1 MATGLFFLM
10 MFDIF
15 QWYCSQ
21 LFNDVQWNLLLMD
34 RKSRMRRH
42 LTLVP
47 LFLKIFQQFQ
57 VRVFTQLEIDQRS
70 KFINQQKRL
79 SSLIFK
85 CLHQIA
91 QSLTQF
97 LWSFQHLRLSKLGGG
112 KPDLHLTTELKAARE
127 WDLCSHAMPWLAD
140 HVAKTM
146 PFLPP
151 IFLGMVNI
159 PPIKMVITEGWCLIV
174 LPTYFATEFIKS
186 RCFCWG
192 NKLLSYWPIYLPL
205 WKIWKS
211 VGMIL
216 PNIWKVI
223 KFHGSKKLQTTNQI

>member
-1 MATGLFFLM
+1 MVFCDIYSNWPLIH
-10 MFDIF
+10 DVWYIF

-57 VRVFTQLEIDQRS
+57 VRVYTQLEIDQRS
-70 KFINQQKRL
+70 KFINQQKRW

-91 QSLTQF
+91 QLLTQF

-127 WDLCSHAMPWLAD
+127 WVAD
-140 HVAKTM
+140 HVGKTM

-159 PPIKMVITEGWCLIV
+159 PPIKMVMTGGWCLIV
-174 LPTYFATEFIKS
+174 LPTYFATSWIYQIPMF
-186 RCFCWG
+186 
-192 NKLLSYWPIYLPL
+192 LLR
-205 WKIWKS
+205 K
-211 VGMIL
+211 
-216 PNIWKVI
+216 
-223 KFHGSKKLQTTNQI
+223 